1 MSEKKGDYSKA
12 DMGKMYEA
20 ISENCGNTLFCYECP
35 VEKECNAAGGFSR
48 ETDEDLLIQ
57 AFCKLVNARLVRN
70 GIEED
75 NRPEPY
81 GDPVN
86 HPPHYNKGNIE
97 CIDAMISAFGKEVV
111 ADFCLCNSFKYMWR
125 HENKGGIED
134 IEKAEWYL
142 NKYKKLRE
150 DMEGLA

>member
-1 MSEKKGDYSKA
+1 MSEKENNYSKE
-12 DMGKMYEA
+12 DLSKMYTVVMK
-20 ISENCGNTLFCYECP
+20 NCHRTFACDDCI
-35 VEKECNAAGGFSR
+35 VKKECKKSRRFSS
-48 ETDEDLLIQ
+48 ETDTDQLFK
-57 AFCKLVNARLVRN
+57 AFCKIANTGLIQNE
-70 GIEED
+70 IEED

-81 GDPVN
+81 GDSVN